1 MDHQGDITEF
11 NRAAERTFGYRRDDV
26 MGKPLADFVIPPT
39 RREEHRRELARYL
52 ATVKE
57 SVLGKRV
64 EMTAV
69 RSDGN
74 EFPVELAISRVPL
87 DGPPSFTGYL
97 RDVTE
102 RKRAEEELRRSEA
115 FLAEA
120 QRLSATGS
128 FSWRVA
134 TDEIRWSEQ
143 LYRIFEFDPAVRVTF
158 ELIATRVHPEDIPLL
173 NDMSDA
179 REAAETTSSSCIACK
194 CPTARSSTC
203 TSSLTPPEAS
213 TVNSSTSAQ
222 FKT

>member
-1 MDHQGDITEF
+1 
-11 NRAAERTFGYRRDDV
+11 
-26 MGKPLADFVIPPT
+26 
-39 RREEHRRELARYL
+39 LARYL

-74 EFPVELAISRVPL
+74 EFPVGLAISRVPL

-173 NDMSDA
+173 NDMSDRA
-179 REAAETTSSSCIACK
+179 RGGGNDFELVHRLQM
-194 CPTARSSTC
+194 PDRSVKYLHVVAHATR
-203 TSSLTPPEAS
+203 AS